1 MARPNFRER
10 QRLLLQLEEPLLSSG
25 QLSNPLP
32 PLLLGAVQ
40 RKHRRSVE
48 QESIVLFHHR
58 YSRHQRSLYR
68 QRANRGYHV
77 AQFPNRSIFR
87 CGANSE
93 ETLQPRS
100 TSRLPT
106 LRHEYAF
113 GSVSIL
119 SRQCPER
126 RDNRIFP
133 SNPSLQPSHN
143 RTHSA
148 GKRYADARTKRRQ
161 RNPFPISSPD
171 QQPGPAEHR
180 NHSVGTR
187 SVRRRRQQ

>member
-25 QLSNPLP
+25 QLGNPLP

-93 ETLQPRS
+93 EALQPRP

-113 GSVSIL
+113 GSLSIL
-119 SRQCPER
+119 SGRSQER
-126 RDNRIFP
+126 WNRRILS
-133 SNPSLQPSHN
+133 SNAGLQPSHN
-143 RTHSA
+143 RTDSA
-148 GKRYADARTKRRQ
+148 GKRYPDARTQRRQ
-161 RNPFPISSPD
+161 
-171 QQPGPAEHR
+171 
-180 NHSVGTR
+180 
-187 SVRRRRQQ
+187 